1 MTSFDSAKIDLQSL
15 IDVGKIQS
23 IMDDFYALTGMVT
36 AILDLKGQVLESTG
50 WQDICTK
57 FHRANPET
65 ARNCTDSDLF
75 LASHLKP
82 GECVDYKCKNGLWD
96 VVTPLYIGG
105 RHMGN
110 IYSGQFFYDDEQIDE
125 SFFAKRADLHGFD
138 KDAYLQAL
146 ARVPRYSRKTI
157 RHLMDFLIK
166 FTAYVSEVSLSNS
179 QYAQEIRE
187 RKRVEQERER
197 LMTAISQVGESIIVT
212 DADGIIQYVNPTVE
226 TVSGYTSREV
236 VGKTP
241 RMFQSGKQDNDF
253 YRQLWKTISS
263 GHTWTGRI
271 VNKRKDGTL
280 YTEAT
285 TISPVRD
292 ALGDIVNYV
301 AVKRDITDHLRLEH
315 QFHQAQKMESVGRL
329 AGGVAHDFNNG
340 LSVIMGY
347 TELAL
352 DRMAESD
359 PLYANLQEILKAA
372 NHSKD
377 ITRQLLAFARKQTV
391 APKILDLNATV
402 ESMLKMLRRLIGEDI
417 DMAWL
422 PDSGLWPIRIDPAQV
437 DQILANLCVNARDA
451 IAGVG
456 KLTIETQTIHLG
468 PDFCSHHPDA
478 VSGDYVLLSVSDDGS
493 GMDSDTLDHIFEP
506 FFTTKAL
513 GKGTG
518 LGLSTVYGI
527 VKQNNGFIDAVSRPG
542 QGTTFKLYFPRY
554 QGPTVDEAA
563 AAKRVKMVEGQG
575 ETVLLVEDDASI
587 LQLTTAMLERLGYTV
602 VPVNSP
608 IEAMRRVNQER
619 LNIDLLLTDVV
630 MPEMNGP
637 ALAEKMCSLYPD
649 LKCLFMSGYTFDV
662 MAYRN
667 ISKKDLNF
675 IHKPFTIKDLSIML
689 RRIIAA
695 D

>member
-1 MTSFDSAKIDLQSL
+1 M
-15 IDVGKIQS
+15 
-23 IMDDFYALTGMVT
+23 
-36 AILDLKGQVLESTG
+36 
-50 WQDICTK
+50 
-57 FHRANPET
+57 
-65 ARNCTDSDLF
+65 
-75 LASHLKP
+75 
-82 GECVDYKCKNGLWD
+82 
-96 VVTPLYIGG
+96 
-105 RHMGN
+105 
-110 IYSGQFFYDDEQIDE
+110 
-125 SFFAKRADLHGFD
+125 
-138 KDAYLQAL
+138 
-146 ARVPRYSRKTI
+146 
-157 RHLMDFLIK
+157 
-166 FTAYVSEVSLSNS
+166 
-179 QYAQEIRE
+179 
-187 RKRVEQERER
+187 
-197 LMTAISQVGESIIVT
+197 
-212 DADGIIQYVNPTVE
+212 
-226 TVSGYTSREV
+226 
-236 VGKTP
+236 
-241 RMFQSGKQDNDF
+241 
-253 YRQLWKTISS
+253 
-263 GHTWTGRI
+263 
-271 VNKRKDGTL
+271 
-280 YTEAT
+280 
-285 TISPVRD
+285 
-292 ALGDIVNYV
+292 

>member
-166 FTAYVSEVSLSNS
+166 FTAYVSEVSLANS

-263 GHTWTGRI
+263 
-271 VNKRKDGTL
+271 
-280 YTEAT
+280 AT
-285 TISPVRD
+285 P
-292 ALGDIVNYV
+292 
-301 AVKRDITDHLRLEH
+301 
-315 QFHQAQKMESVGRL
+315 
-329 AGGVAHDFNNG
+329 
-340 LSVIMGY
+340 
-347 TELAL
+347 
-352 DRMAESD
+352 
-359 PLYANLQEILKAA
+359 
-372 NHSKD
+372 
-377 ITRQLLAFARKQTV
+377 
-391 APKILDLNATV
+391 
-402 ESMLKMLRRLIGEDI
+402 
-417 DMAWL
+417 
-422 PDSGLWPIRIDPAQV
+422 
-437 DQILANLCVNARDA
+437 
-451 IAGVG
+451 
-456 KLTIETQTIHLG
+456 
-468 PDFCSHHPDA
+468 
-478 VSGDYVLLSVSDDGS
+478 
-493 GMDSDTLDHIFEP
+493 
-506 FFTTKAL
+506 
-513 GKGTG
+513 
-518 LGLSTVYGI
+518 
-527 VKQNNGFIDAVSRPG
+527 
-542 QGTTFKLYFPRY
+542 
-554 QGPTVDEAA
+554 
-563 AAKRVKMVEGQG
+563 
-575 ETVLLVEDDASI
+575 
-587 LQLTTAMLERLGYTV
+587 
-602 VPVNSP
+602 
-608 IEAMRRVNQER
+608 
-619 LNIDLLLTDVV
+619 
-630 MPEMNGP
+630 GP
-637 ALAEKMCSLYPD
+637 AASSTSARMEP
-649 LKCLFMSGYTFDV
+649 YTPKRQRFHRSV
-662 MAYRN
+662 M
-667 ISKKDLNF
+667 L
-675 IHKPFTIKDLSIML
+675 
-689 RRIIAA
+689 
-695 D
+695 

>member
-1 MTSFDSAKIDLQSL
+1 MTSSNPATIDLQSL
-15 IDVGKIQS
+15 IDVEKIQS

-146 ARVPRYSRKTI
+146 ARVPRYRRKTI

-166 FTAYVSEVSLSNS
+166 FTAYVSEVSLANS

-226 TVSGYTSREV
+226 TVSGYTSQEV

-241 RMFQSGKQDNDF
+241 RMFQSGKQDNEF
-253 YRQLWKTISS
+253 YRQLWQTISS